1 MDPELE
7 KEPTYWGQ
15 IPASVR
21 YDKDISPSAKV
32 LYAEI
37 QALTNMRGICW
48 ATNKHLAKLYDVQP
62 TTISEWVKQLEDAGY
77 VRTKII
83 EGGFRGISVLVHPS
97 GKAEGGLREKPKH
110 NNTVTNN
117 SIVEL
122 EKSLLVLVNKITG
135 RDFRTLPRGSKK
147 TLDSFSL
154 VEIEVALTALA
165 ADPWHRPKLK
175 ELSSDYFLRA
185 STIDR
190 FKDQKPQQVS
200 REDGDDDDDDMTMEE
215 RRQKLKERMGNKN
228 ATE

>member
-21 YDKDISPSAKV
+21 YDKNIPPAAKV

-48 ATNKHLAKLYDVQP
+48 ATNKHLAGLYGVQP
-62 TTISEWVKQLEDAGY
+62 TRISAWVKQLEEAGY

-83 EGGFRGISVLVHPS
+83 EGGFRGISVLLDPS
-97 GKAEGGLREKPKH
+97 GKAEGGVLKKRNH
-110 NNTVTNN
+110 NNTVTNTK
-117 SIVEL
+117 SIVDL
-122 EKSLLVLVNKITG
+122 EKSLLALVNRITG

-190 FKDQKPQQVS
+190 FKDQQAKQVS
-200 REDGDDDDDDMTMEE
+200 ADDLEEGETDGLSNEE
-215 RRQKLKERMGNKN
+215 RKAKMLKRMAG
-228 ATE
+228 